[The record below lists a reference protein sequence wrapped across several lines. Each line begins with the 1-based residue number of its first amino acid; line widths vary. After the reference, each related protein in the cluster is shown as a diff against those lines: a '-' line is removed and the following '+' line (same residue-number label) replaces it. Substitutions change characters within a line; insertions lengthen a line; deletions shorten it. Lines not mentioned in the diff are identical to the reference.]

1 MRRTYGAVHPAPG
14 RRKAISRQVVLPF
27 RKSLEIS
34 LRSIRVRFFRSLITV
49 ASLVLAVAFLSCI
62 LTGVDVAAGLWR
74 SGNPTLRAE
83 LVAAGYDAPSVASP
97 GQAATP
103 GASPKERWIIVLSLL
118 VCTVGI
124 VNAQLMAVT
133 ERFREIGTMKC
144 LGALDRFVLRL
155 FLLEAGMQ
163 GLAGSLVGAVLGVVI
178 GLVTGVFRFGTA
190 AVSLVALADLGWTV
204 LVSVLVGAGLSLLG
218 VVYPAVVAAACGPWR
233 PAGPE
238 LRGDMSTSHKLSGS
252 RAWQD
257 LPHGGACGHGPARVD
272 LTSKPGIPL
281 HQGPWVREVTLFNM
295 FGGLDKR
302 AKAGLYDEVD
312 IAQLDAYEL
321 ACCATETSALFP
333 DVQSH
338 PGHDAWKTSPAMIFA
353 RRLPGRAVEKA
364 WRLWGWSACAN
375 AMLQAQELS
384 GGQLQ
389 RVAIAR
395 SLAIPRPSFGDEP
408 TGNLDLTTGEE
419 IFACSNVEQRA
430 RVTVISATHDYK
442 MLKCPTGWS
451 GFASAAS
458 TRSSP
463 ATNRHLVGAIGARE
477 D

>member
-1 MRRTYGAVHPAPG
+1 MRRTYGADHPAPG

-74 SGNPTLRAE
+74 SGDPTLRAD
-83 LVAAGYDAPSVASP
+83 LVAAGYDAPSAASS

-178 GLVTGVFRFGTA
+178 GLVTGLFRFGTA
-190 AVSLVALADLGWTV
+190 AVSRVALADLGWTV

-218 VVYPAVVAAACGPWR
+218 VVYPAVVAARMR
-233 PAGPE
+233 PVEA
-238 LRGDMSTSHKLSGS
+238 M
-252 RAWQD
+252 RAQD
-257 LPHGGACGHGPARVD
+257 
-272 LTSKPGIPL
+272 
-281 HQGPWVREVTLFNM
+281 
-295 FGGLDKR
+295 
-302 AKAGLYDEVD
+302 
-312 IAQLDAYEL
+312 
-321 ACCATETSALFP
+321 
-333 DVQSH
+333 
-338 PGHDAWKTSPAMIFA
+338 
-353 RRLPGRAVEKA
+353 
-364 WRLWGWSACAN
+364 
-375 AMLQAQELS
+375 
-384 GGQLQ
+384 
-389 RVAIAR
+389 
-395 SLAIPRPSFGDEP
+395 
-408 TGNLDLTTGEE
+408 
-419 IFACSNVEQRA
+419 
-430 RVTVISATHDYK
+430 
-442 MLKCPTGWS
+442 
-451 GFASAAS
+451 
-458 TRSSP
+458 
-463 ATNRHLVGAIGARE
+463 
-477 D
+477 